1 MSRRPA
7 KVKRT
12 RPPGRP
18 ADVAPDGADARH
30 RLLEAGQAAF
40 ADRGFDGA
48 TVRDICR
55 RAGVNI
61 AGVTYHFGGKE
72 GLYVEAVKH
81 AHTCAA
87 RMDDFPV
94 PPPGTPPADKLRV
107 FIREMVG
114 RMHAPAG
121 TTAMKLMMR
130 EAADPG
136 RAVGVVVDEFI
147 RPVAFALRGIL
158 RELLPGLDEPRLLAT
173 GFSVIGQ
180 ILFYRQ
186 NRPVSELI
194 FGKAAVDALDV
205 NLVTDHVTRFTLA
218 ALGLA
223 DPIGSERRAGGRR

>member
-1 MSRRPA
+1 MGRRLSRVARTRRPA
-7 KVKRT
+7 A
-12 RPPGRP
+12 P
-18 ADVAPDGADARH
+18 AADGPDARG

-87 RMDDFPV
+87 RMNDFPA
-94 PPPGTPPADKLRV
+94 PPPGTPPVEKLRV
-107 FIREMVG
+107 FIREMVA
-114 RMHAPAG
+114 RMHAPAS

-130 EAADPG
+130 EMADPG
-136 RAVGVVVDEFI
+136 RAAGVVVDEFI

-194 FGKAAVDALDV
+194 FGKAAVDALDAG
-205 NLVTDHVTRFTLA
+205 LVTDHVTRFTLA

-223 DPIGSERRAGGRR
+223 EPVGSSPRRGGTA